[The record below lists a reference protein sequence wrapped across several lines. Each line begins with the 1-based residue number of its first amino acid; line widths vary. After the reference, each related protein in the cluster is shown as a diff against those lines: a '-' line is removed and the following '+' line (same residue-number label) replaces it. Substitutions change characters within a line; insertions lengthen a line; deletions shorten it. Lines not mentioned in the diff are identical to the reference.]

1 MINVKKHHI
10 RRVAVLFSL
19 GIVLIGLCAAAL
31 QPLEVLSFDSKYYLT
46 QQQISFV
53 RPGLKLN
60 VQEITVTEDGS
71 VSVTFHRA
79 DDRGLPL
86 DLDGVFTPGPVRA
99 RFVLGTIPRNKNRKV
114 T

>member
-1 MINVKKHHI
+1 MIKVKKHHI
-10 RRVAVLFSL
+10 RRVAVSLSL
-19 GIVLIGLCAAAL
+19 GIVLIGVCAATL
-31 QPLEVLSFDSKYYLT
+31 QPLAYGSFDSKYYLT
-46 QQQISFV
+46 QQQIAFV
-53 RPGLKLN
+53 RPGLELTAH
-60 VQEITVTEDGS
+60 EITATEDGS